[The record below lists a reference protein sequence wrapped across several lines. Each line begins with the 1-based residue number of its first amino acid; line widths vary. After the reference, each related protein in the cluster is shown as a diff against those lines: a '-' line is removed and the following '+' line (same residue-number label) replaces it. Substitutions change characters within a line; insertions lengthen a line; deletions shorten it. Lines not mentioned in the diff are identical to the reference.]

1 MNSPEMHLLQHVI
14 HVSRER
20 EAQLQHLAALRAA
33 HPAQPGPARRAVA
46 AIRGHVQ
53 QRAALRRARTAP
65 ATSGC

>member
-33 HPAQPGPARRAVA
+33 QPARHGPARRAVA
-46 AIRGHVQ
+46 TSRG
-53 QRAALRRARTAP
+53 
-65 ATSGC
+65 